1 MSAQNEV
8 VYDYGFDFETGE
20 SYPAAGTETMPAERP
35 PMPAIGA
42 RVRLKGC
49 NFGPPGRVLRHERR
63 KVVVY
68 WIDLD
73 FISRHNLAS
82 LVQVL
87 A

>member
-1 MSAQNEV
+1 MHARGEV
-8 VYDYGFDFETGE
+8 VYDFCFDFESGE
-20 SYPAAGTETMPAERP
+20 SGSA
-35 PMPAIGA
+35 PMPAMPAACPLMPAVGA

-73 FISRHNLAS
+73 FISRHNPAS